1 MFFIDELSLL
11 MISFWVFFLFSLQ
24 LLSLVYQLLWN
35 GLYSMSTGNS
45 LEWGILNLNR
55 LLFDDW
61 KLIRLFIVI
70 VQSIRQY
77 INYKGWNYCRWQ
89 SLPFNPKVCWKK
101 KKTILIAT
109 FPASWTDTWWDL
121 RRGAHE
127 GQSQSQRPRGV
138 PSGSQRGGFGGKS
151 PARRTLIPCEPG
163 KTVVIMIFFF
173 YYLKHLFVFSVPM
186 QIPSMYCTFQEHGFH
201 VFSLFNT
208 CRHLILLCIFKISLL
223 WR

>member
-11 MISFWVFFLFSLQ
+11 MISFWMFFLFSLQ
-24 LLSLVYQLLWN
+24 LLSLVYQLSRN
-35 GLYSMSTGNS
+35 GLYSMSNGNS

-101 KKTILIAT
+101 KNYSHCNCFSKLDWHVMR
-109 FPASWTDTWWDL
+109 SSERSTWRSKSKPETPRSPFWISERWF
-121 RRGAHE
+121 RR
-127 GQSQSQRPRGV
+127 
-138 PSGSQRGGFGGKS
+138 KK
-151 PARRTLIPCEPG
+151 PG
-163 KTVVIMIFFF
+163 
-173 YYLKHLFVFSVPM
+173 
-186 QIPSMYCTFQEHGFH
+186 
-201 VFSLFNT
+201 
-208 CRHLILLCIFKISLL
+208 
-223 WR
+223 